1 MVGLRV
7 CHIEYIY
14 HYISLT
20 IDYYKTITA
29 ISEGYYKEKGS
40 KFTGFAIPV
49 FSEEEFKTHLARI
62 KKENPDS
69 GHYCYGFRIGADHK
83 LYRYSDDG
91 EPSSTAGKPIF
102 GQIQSYELT
111 NIMIVVT
118 RYFGGTK
125 LGVGG
130 LITAYRAAAKEAIEN
145 AQIITR
151 TVDNFYQIE
160 FGYEIM
166 SDVMN
171 FIKKN
176 SLEVTSQILEEHG
189 TIQFRIRQSEA
200 ENLIQ
205 QLEQFE
211 GLKITFL
218 KTV

>member
-1 MVGLRV
+1 MSNFYKLLNN
-7 CHIEYIY
+7 I
-14 HYISLT
+14 
-20 IDYYKTITA
+20 IDQYKTIA
-29 ISEGYYKEKGS
+29 APSEGYYKEKGS

-49 FSEEEFKTHLARI
+49 FSDEEFKEHLARI
-62 KKENPDS
+62 KKEHPHS
-69 GHYCYGFRIGADHK
+69 GHYCYGLRIGADHK

-111 NIMIVVT
+111 NIMIVVI

-130 LITAYRAAAKEAIEN
+130 LITAYRAAARAALEN
-145 AQIITR
+145 AKIINR
-151 TVDNFYQIE
+151 TVDNIYQIQ
-160 FGYEIM
+160 FGYAIM

-171 FIKKN
+171 FIKRN
-176 SLEVTSQILEEHG
+176 NLEITSQVLEEIG

-200 ENLIQ
+200 ENKI
-205 QLEQFE
+205 EQFE
-211 GLKITFL
+211 NIEGLKVQFL

>member
-1 MVGLRV
+1 M
-7 CHIEYIY
+7 
-14 HYISLT
+14 
-20 IDYYKTITA
+20 A
-29 ISEGYYKEKGS
+29 APSEGYYKEKGS

-49 FSEEEFKTHLARI
+49 FSEEEFKEHLARI

-102 GQIQSYELT
+102 GQIQSYDLT

-145 AQIITR
+145 AKIINR
-151 TVDNFYQIE
+151 TVDNFYEIQ
-160 FGYEIM
+160 FGYAIM
-166 SDVMN
+166 SEVMN
-171 FIKKN
+171 FIKKQD
-176 SLEVTSQILEEHG
+176 LEVTSQVLEESG

-200 ENLIQ
+200 ENIIE
-205 QLEQFE
+205 QLENIE
-211 GLKITFL
+211 GLKIQFL
-218 KTV
+218 KTI

>member
-1 MVGLRV
+1 V
-7 CHIEYIY
+7 
-14 HYISLT
+14 T
-20 IDYYKTITA
+20 DQYKTIATP
-29 ISEGYYKEKGS
+29 SEGYYKAKGS

-49 FSEEEFKTHLARI
+49 FSEEEFKAHLARI

-69 GHYCYGFRIGADHK
+69 GHYCYGFRIGADNK

-111 NIMIVVT
+111 NIMIVVI

-130 LITAYRAAAKEAIEN
+130 LITAYRAAAKEALDN
-145 AQIITR
+145 ATIISC
-151 TVDNFYQIE
+151 TVDNFYEIQ

-166 SDVMN
+166 SQVMN

-176 SLEVTSQILEEHG
+176 KLAITSQVLEESG
-189 TIQFRIRQSEA
+189 TIQFRIRESEA
-200 ENLIQ
+200 ENTID
-205 QLEQFE
+205 QLEQIE
-211 GLKITFL
+211 NLKVQYL
-218 KTV
+218 KTI

>member
-1 MVGLRV
+1 M
-7 CHIEYIY
+7 
-14 HYISLT
+14 S
-20 IDYYKTITA
+20 DQYKTIA
-29 ISEGYYKEKGS
+29 APSEGYYKEKGS

-49 FSEEEFKTHLARI
+49 YSDKEFKEHLTRI

-69 GHYCYGFRIGADHK
+69 GHYCYGFRIGADNK

-145 AQIITR
+145 AKIINR
-151 TVDNFYQIE
+151 TVDSFYQIQ

-171 FIKKN
+171 FIKRN
-176 SLEVTSQILEEHG
+176 ELDVTSQVLEEKG
-189 TIQFRIRQSEA
+189 TIDFRIRQSESD
-200 ENLIQ
+200 NII
-205 QLEQFE
+205 EQFEKIE
-211 GLKITFL
+211 GLKIEFL
-218 KTV
+218 KTI

>member
-1 MVGLRV
+1 L
-7 CHIEYIY
+7 
-14 HYISLT
+14 L
-20 IDYYKTITA
+20 DQYKTITA
-29 ISEGYYKEKGS
+29 SSEGIYKEKGS
-40 KFTGFAIPV
+40 KFTGFAIPI
-49 FSEEEFKTHLARI
+49 FSEEEFKAHLTRI

-69 GHYCYGFRIGADHK
+69 NHYCYGFRIGADNK

-111 NIMIVVT
+111 NIMIVVI

-130 LITAYRAAAKEAIEN
+130 LITAYRAAAKAAIEN
-145 AQIITR
+145 ATIINR
-151 TVDNFYQIE
+151 TVDNVYEIQ

-176 SLEVTSQILEEHG
+176 KLEVISQILEETG
-189 TIQFRIRQSEA
+189 TIQFRIRQSESDSII
-200 ENLIQ
+200 E
-205 QLEQFE
+205 QLEQID
-211 GLKITFL
+211 GIKVLFL

>member
-1 MVGLRV
+1 MSDL
-7 CHIEYIY
+7 
-14 HYISLT
+14 
-20 IDYYKTITA
+20 YKTIA
-29 ISEGYYKEKGS
+29 APSEGYYKEKGS

-49 FSEEEFKTHLARI
+49 FSEEEFKENLARI
-62 KKENPDS
+62 KKDNPDS
-69 GHYCYGFRIGADHK
+69 GHYCYGLRIGADNK

-145 AQIITR
+145 AKIITQ
-151 TVDNFYQIE
+151 TVDNFYEIQ

-176 SLEVTSQILEEHG
+176 KLEVVSQVLEELG
-189 TIQFRIRQSEA
+189 TIQFRIRQSESGSIIDHL
-200 ENLIQ
+200 ENI
-205 QLEQFE
+205 E
-211 GLKITFL
+211 GLKVNFL
-218 KTV
+218 KTI

>member
-1 MVGLRV
+1 VSDL
-7 CHIEYIY
+7 
-14 HYISLT
+14 
-20 IDYYKTITA
+20 YKTIA
-29 ISEGYYKEKGS
+29 APSEGYYKEKGS

-49 FSEEEFKTHLARI
+49 FSEEEFKENLARI
-62 KKENPDS
+62 KKDNPDS
-69 GHYCYGFRIGADHK
+69 GHYCYGLRIGADNK

-145 AQIITR
+145 AKIITQ
-151 TVDNFYQIE
+151 TVDNFYQIQ

-176 SLEVTSQILEEHG
+176 KLEVVSQVLEELG
-189 TIQFRIRQSEA
+189 TIQFRIRQSESGSIIDHL
-200 ENLIQ
+200 ENI
-205 QLEQFE
+205 E
-211 GLKITFL
+211 GLKVNFL
-218 KTV
+218 KTI

>member
-1 MVGLRV
+1 MP
-7 CHIEYIY
+7 
-14 HYISLT
+14 
-20 IDYYKTITA
+20 DQYKTIA
-29 ISEGYYKEKGS
+29 APSEGYYKEKGS

-49 FSEEEFKTHLARI
+49 FAEEEFKEHLARI

-69 GHYCYGFRIGADHK
+69 GHYCYGLRIGADEK

-130 LITAYRAAAKEAIEN
+130 LITAYRAAAKEALEN
-145 AQIITR
+145 ADIITR
-151 TVDNFYQIE
+151 TVDNFYQLE

-166 SDVMN
+166 SSVMN

-176 SLEVTSQILEEHG
+176 NLEVVSQVLEESG
-189 TIQFRIRQSEA
+189 TIQFRIRQSES
-200 ENLIQ
+200 ENIVD
-205 QLEQFE
+205 QLNGIE
-211 GLKITFL
+211 GLKTIYL